1 MNLCTDV
8 SLPFFHKIRIY
19 QHTRGEMMNVLSIQ
33 KLTKKFGDFIAV
45 DNLSLQVEEGDIFGF
60 LGTNG
65 AGKSTTIH
73 MVASLLQSNSGDI
86 EVLGKNIKKHRN
98 FAKMN
103 IGIVPQDLAIYEDLT
118 AYENV
123 KFFAGLYGLRGS
135 LLSERV
141 EEALAFVGLLDKQ
154 KAYPKSFSG
163 GMKRRLNIACA
174 IAHRPKLI
182 IMDEPTVGIDP
193 QSRNYILTSVKKLNE
208 MGSTIIYTSHY
219 MEEVEEVC
227 TKIAII
233 DHGKIIAEG
242 TKEQLKAII
251 TDTKDIWIEVKEADD
266 IDCSGLK
273 EIPGVTAVT
282 YEDGIIKINSSAE
295 VNNLN
300 KVIHYL
306 MTHHIEIKAVKEQA
320 PNLETV
326 FLTLTGRS
334 LRDL

>member
-1 MNLCTDV
+1 
-8 SLPFFHKIRIY
+8 
-19 QHTRGEMMNVLSIQ
+19 MNVLSIQ

-135 LLSERV
+135 LLNERV

-251 TDTKDIWIEVKEADD
+251 TDTKDIWIEVKAADD
-266 IDCSGLK
+266 IDCNGLK

-282 YEDGIIKINSSAE
+282 YEDGIIKINSNAE

-300 KVIHYL
+300 KVIQYL
-306 MTHHIEIKAVKEQA
+306 MSHHIEIKAVKEQA